1 MKQNKGYS
9 LIEIIVVI
17 AIMMTLIG
25 AGILQMSMVSGY
37 RAKQCAKNIEAQ
49 LNKVQITNMSKK
61 LTEMVIYQDAS
72 DGAYYVKVTENKGII
87 ASEKSTNKQV
97 GKGSLLITYSMD
109 AHDSDIRTLEPGK
122 EILIQFN
129 RATGALVLERK
140 DDTDPSKTKK
150 IGCHRIWMKQ
160 KGGNTKVYT
169 ITIHQ
174 ETGKIEVEAGEVKY
188 TPAP

>member
-25 AGILQMSMVSGY
+25 VGILQMSMVSGY

-72 DGAYYVKVTENKGII
+72 DGAYYVKVTENKGIT

-122 EILIQFN
+122 EILIRFD
-129 RATGALVLERK
+129 RATGGLK
-140 DDTDPSKTKK
+140 MTDDTDPGKK

-188 TPAP
+188 TPTP